1 MGLDAFKQVDELLQL
16 LVGHLVWSVR
26 KGVGTG
32 LSMQFGEPHRVVRGP
47 GRASEDASPVVRKIL
62 NRRLITIKGDL
73 TLSILDAKW
82 SIFTRD
88 KVVNWES
95 SEELVND
102 MLLYH
107 LDGQKLLSANRRVD
121 DTVFEFDFGTSMRL
135 QKSIFPTDMASVLW
149 VIKRC
154 GSESVG
160 LFNSGSAIPPNWR
173 YGDEID
179 WQPDL
184 PPKFPPSAS

>member
-1 MGLDAFKQVDELLQL
+1 
-16 LVGHLVWSVR
+16 
-26 KGVGTG
+26 
-32 LSMQFGEPHRVVRGP
+32 MQFGEPHRVVRGP
-47 GRASEDASPVVRKIL
+47 GRASEDASPVARKIL

-82 SIFTRD
+82 SIFTKD
-88 KVVNWES
+88 KVVNWEA

-102 MLLYH
+102 VLLYH

-135 QKSIFPTDMASVLW
+135 EKSIFPTDMASVLW
-149 VIKRC
+149 VIKRW

-173 YGDEID
+173 YGDGID